1 MRQKHGPPEAKGSRV
16 RREEEDAFDAFVRGR
31 MSDLLRFGHMLTGNA
46 DAAADLVQDA
56 LERTL
61 AAWPRVRNRD
71 DPEGYVRRTMVNRN
85 VSVWRRR
92 RREYL
97 TDEVPESGQHL
108 DPPLP
113 DQELQAAMDS
123 LPRRQRAVL
132 VLRFAEDLSERQT
145 ADMLGCS
152 VGTVKSQTSKALAK
166 LRLRLPE
173 AAGTLTRASTPPPVR
188 PVAEPS
194 LDSTVVMETPAQH
207 PAAVD
212 HPAKRPAAGEG
223 ENTRWTR

>member
-1 MRQKHGPPEAKGSRV
+1 M

-31 MSDLLRFGHMLTGNA
+31 MSDLLRFGHMLTGNP

-97 TDEVPESGQHL
+97 TDDVPESGQHH
-108 DPPLP
+108 DPQLP
-113 DQELQAAMDS
+113 DQDLQAALDS
-123 LPRRQRAVL
+123 LPRRQRAVI

-166 LRLRLPE
+166 LRVRLPE
-173 AAGTLTRASTPPPVR
+173 AAGTLAPDSTPMPR
-188 PVAEPS
+188 PARPIPEPS
-194 LDSTVVMETPAQH
+194 LESTVVMETPAEH

-212 HPAKRPAAGEG
+212 HPAERPAAGEG